1 MAQFDAGKDYYE
13 TLGAERDA
21 TQAEIERLYKRQAA
35 YHHPDHGGDEE
46 RMKALNEAY
55 RVLRDREAR
64 DAYDAE
70 RHPPAQEFV
79 PHSSPSARAD
89 ILSGRLTGAFLC
101 LSSGALLLLLV
112 RFHYVIY
119 LWPLALLAGGL
130 LLFGVWMAH
139 AALGYARASYAPT
152 HPARRYLW
160 AQETAFWLAVS
171 GCALGLYLLLRAV

>member
-1 MAQFDAGKDYYE
+1 M
-13 TLGAERDA
+13 LGADEDA
-21 TQAEIERLYKRQAA
+21 TPAEIERLYKRQAT

-55 RVLRDREAR
+55 RVLRDRAAR
-64 DAYDAE
+64 NAYDAGRLSPAPE
-70 RHPPAQEFV
+70 FSPQASPPAQ
-79 PHSSPSARAD
+79 AD
-89 ILSGRLTGAFLC
+89 ILGGRLTGAFLC

-139 AALGYARASYAPT
+139 AALGYARANYAPG
-152 HPARRYLW
+152 HPVRRYLW
-160 AQETAFWLAVS
+160 AQETAFWLAVI
-171 GCALGLYLLLRAV
+171 GGAVGMYLLLRAV